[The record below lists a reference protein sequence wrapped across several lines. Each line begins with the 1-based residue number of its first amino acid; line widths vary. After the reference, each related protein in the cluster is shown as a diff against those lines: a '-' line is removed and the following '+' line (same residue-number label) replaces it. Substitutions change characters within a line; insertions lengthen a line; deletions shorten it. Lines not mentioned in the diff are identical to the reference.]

1 MKKLNATVT
10 RGFMWAEN
18 GEFLYAHKGNADFR
32 GVKADGMPVS
42 KADEKTVSRFK
53 DMGKDNDSIIVSKSV
68 VKAKKD
74 ARQEFVQV
82 KNGLLSLTDLS
93 RALTLFRVESLRFYV
108 VKHGIIADVD
118 GKRAVFVKFIREY
131 KTEHTEKLDA
141 KAAKKAAEKPEH
153 KTVKAAKKQTAKP
166 ETKAEHTEKQEHK
179 TEHTE
184 KQEPEKQADPLSPEW
199 FADCRGS
206 KAVREKYIELARR
219 FHPDNKGGNADIFAN
234 IAKAYEVAL
243 LKGKAYD
250 LEHKNDVK
258 GFIPKKTALTDDE
271 KAAVFDREFK
281 AAAAVIAKLPA
292 HCSAE
297 LCGIYI
303 WIHGTKREDVAAR
316 KLMKENGFYYA
327 SKKVCW
333 YWKPSYYKSSGR
345 GCGKDMGYIRGKY
358 GSRLMKAVND
368 DE

>member
-141 KAAKKAAEKPEH
+141 KAAKK
-153 KTVKAAKKQTAKP
+153 QTAKP
-166 ETKAEHTEKQEHK
+166 ETKAEHTEKQ
-179 TEHTE
+179 
-184 KQEPEKQADPLSPEW
+184 AAPLSPEW

-292 HCSAE
+292 HCGAE
-297 LCGIYI
+297 LCGIYV

-327 SKKVCW
+327 SKKACW

-345 GCGKDMGYIRGKY
+345 RCGKDMEYIRGKY
-358 GSRLMKAVND
+358 GSRLMKAAND